1 MRPDNLLN
9 THKPSLDSNIINS
22 PIGDSPSETRRQKL
36 SRFRRNHQIDR
47 PARTTPSNM
56 VKCPKLRTTGPN
68 TCQGNTSK
76 TATECRRRIATAS
89 ANRPGFGARSGELPS
104 GFPINAAKITH
115 VTKAIKGRIPPRR
128 GIVTLQAPSTPSI
141 PDNVLTGTSIASNR
155 QVQEVTSQV
164 MMPNPWPP
172 KNPTMRHKP
181 SMQRTTRRTTNTAP
195 QQRTFLSQTTEN
207 ANQLRS
213 K

>member
-104 GFPINAAKITH
+104 GFPINAAKITR

-155 QVQEVTSQV
+155 RPRSDPSSHDAKSMAAEE
-164 MMPNPWPP
+164 PNHATQAKHATHDTANHQHCSTT
-172 KNPTMRHKP
+172 KNVSFANDRKCQ
-181 SMQRTTRRTTNTAP
+181 STA
-195 QQRTFLSQTTEN
+195 
-207 ANQLRS
+207 
-213 K
+213 